1 MCSHLLGVPTVDP
14 LPHTVWNLQLC
25 ANSGFLSLLLSLNLN
40 LGLRTLNFIP
50 NLPSQTL
57 IFAPSFSVACHS
69 DSGLYIL
76 WIHGSYSKTRD
87 VMVKSCRLWSK
98 ATQMLVLTP
107 LLTAGWLRTATYST
121 FLSLSFLECKM
132 KIIIVS
138 TIQRCENWIE

>member
-1 MCSHLLGVPTVDP
+1 MDSLATLTHLTIQNFASKYQKLLLSSIRVNITLAGMCSHLLGVPTVDP

-87 VMVKSCRLWSK
+87 VMVKSGRLWSK

-107 LLTAGWLRTATYST
+107 LLTAG
-121 FLSLSFLECKM
+121 
-132 KIIIVS
+132 
-138 TIQRCENWIE
+138 